1 MLDYVTDFDEKYRK
15 KVPFMERFRNMIP
28 DRENMPK
35 ILKSAYELADV
46 LSNHTDMMNAR
57 ILSPKIGSIINDQ
70 RNKDTL

>member
-15 KVPFMERFRNMIP
+15 KVPFIERFRNMMP